1 MVDERTL
8 DLINA
13 DIDGELTPE
22 QSQELDAILEASA
35 DARTMRSELLR
46 LTNLLDNQPAVN
58 PPADLAQNILQQIKL
73 PEPAGSFSLSGLFS
87 SFQPATAGLAFAAGL
102 LATVSFYE
110 LAPDNNPGFDTAGMV
125 GTMIANPGDRS
136 TDLADNMSFSEPG
149 LTGSVSLQ
157 SGKEIFALEFNLE
170 STDTVEI
177 EVAFAEAGLG
187 FGGIA
192 HAVIDH
198 KAADES
204 YEISGGT
211 LRVINQGRQSF
222 TVFLLNAGRN
232 DGGSR
237 EITIDVSSGGARVI
251 TGVLRS

>member
-1 MVDERTL
+1 MIDERTL

-13 DIDGELTPE
+13 DVDGELTPE
-22 QSQELDAILEASA
+22 QSRELDAILEASA
-35 DARTMRSELLR
+35 DARAMRSELLR

-58 PPADLAQNILQQIKL
+58 PPADLAQNILQQIKM

-110 LAPDNNPGFDTAGMV
+110 LAPDNSPGLDTAGMV
-125 GTMIANPGDRS
+125 GTMVANPENRG
-136 TDLADNMSFSEPG
+136 TDLADSLSFSEPG
-149 LTGSVSLQ
+149 VTGSVSLQ
-157 SGKEIFALEFNLE
+157 TGKDVFALEFNLE
-170 STDTVEI
+170 STETVEI

-192 HAVIDH
+192 RAVIDH

-204 YEISGGT
+204 YKVSGGT
-211 LRVINQGRQSF
+211 LRVVNQGRQSF
-222 TVFLLNAGRN
+222 TVFLLNAAS
-232 DGGSR
+232 DGSSSK
-237 EITIDVSSGGARVI
+237 EINIVVSSGEARLI
-251 TGVLRS
+251 TGVLRG